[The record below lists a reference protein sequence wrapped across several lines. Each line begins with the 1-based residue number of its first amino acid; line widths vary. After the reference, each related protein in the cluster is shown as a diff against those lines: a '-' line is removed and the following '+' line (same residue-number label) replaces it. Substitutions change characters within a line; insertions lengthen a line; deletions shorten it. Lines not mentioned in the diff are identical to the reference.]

1 MRISI
6 ECNELLIMLV
16 KYKSI
21 CCFQSQIDL
30 YCYRQLSIRIFVFF
44 VSKISKKGRQSSRN
58 EIINID
64 EFESWWRSLNALTAV
79 TLISHASCQ
88 QVKVENDIFCFHEIL
103 GMIAKIENI
112 KNYLSEFVLFSP
124 FTDSHV
130 EKKLFL
136 NIRSSHTR
144 SHSHTH
150 TTCVFSQI
158 KLSEFSRRKIFW
170 EFFMNSHCDIFSF
183 SFSIFS
189 YISFHF
195 FNYFM

>member
-6 ECNELLIMLV
+6 ECNELLIILV

-30 YCYRQLSIRIFVFF
+30 YIVIWNYQLGFWYF
-44 VSKISKKGRQSSRN
+44 VSKISKQSSRT
-58 EIINID
+58 EIVNID
-64 EFESWWRSLNALTAV
+64 EFESWWRLLNALTAV
-79 TLISHASCQ
+79 TRISHASCQ
-88 QVKVENDIFCFHEIL
+88 QVKVEDNNFDFARSL
-103 GMIAKIENI
+103 GKIAKIENI
-112 KNYLSEFVLFSP
+112 KNYLSEFFFVFAVHKSSCRKEVIFKHKF
-124 FTDSHV
+124 FT
-130 EKKLFL
+130 
-136 NIRSSHTR
+136 
-144 SHSHTH
+144 HSLAHTH

-170 EFFMNSHCDIFSF
+170 EFFTNSHCDIFSF